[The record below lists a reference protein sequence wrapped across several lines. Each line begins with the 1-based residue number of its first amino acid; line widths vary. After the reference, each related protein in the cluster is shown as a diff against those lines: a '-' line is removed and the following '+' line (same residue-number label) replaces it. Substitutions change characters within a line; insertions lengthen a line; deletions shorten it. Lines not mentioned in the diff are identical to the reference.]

1 VQSLKADDPRSVGG
15 YALVARLG
23 RGGMGT
29 VYLGRSRGG
38 RLVAVKLI
46 SAEHS
51 DDPGFRERFRRE
63 VEMARSVGG
72 FWTAAVVDA
81 DHRAERPWLA
91 TEYVPGPTL
100 QQAVTT
106 HGPLPEL
113 AVRRLAA
120 GLAEALAAIHATG
133 LVHRDLKPSNVLLG
147 ADGPRVIDFGISQ
160 ARERTALTATGSF
173 FGTPGYSAPEQ
184 VVGGEV
190 GPHTDVFALGA
201 VSVFA
206 ATGCGPYGD
215 GEPQA
220 LLYRVANGEPD
231 LDRVPAALRELLA
244 ACLSRDPARR
254 PAPAQVLT
262 RLGDGEAAPPTS
274 AVWLP
279 KPVQTLVQR
288 YHTELHERGMLGAE
302 DPGSTS
308 AAPGGPAAGV
318 VQAAAGK
325 PPTRVYTEERA
336 QPSAPAHQPS
346 SIRQPPPAAPLR
358 SAPPAWSGQPAP
370 SFPQPP
376 YRSAPTNGQAQPSGG
391 QQASGTQ
398 GSPPARQGSPA
409 GAGTRFGTSRA
420 HNVFWGGAS
429 LVAALICA
437 GIADQHSAAG
447 PAGRLVAAVAFVVL
461 IVAAGRHAL
470 HALRPQLGMRVS
482 TEGLVVSRGGREQRL
497 PWSAVSR
504 ARVVDDRARP
514 WLVVWLAE
522 GAATPAPMGG
532 GVFQRYHGGLRVIP
546 VAHDRRRERRARE
559 VRELRAALAWYA
571 PRVYDSA

>member
-15 YALVARLG
+15 YALIARLG

-81 DHRAERPWLA
+81 DHRTAAAARKSHGTPSSAAAATMPPARKKSVSVYAMAARAGRPWLA

-160 ARERTALTATGSF
+160 AREGTALTATGSF

-244 ACLSRDPARR
+244 ACLSRDPAGR

-288 YHTELHERGMLGAE
+288 YHTELHERGMLGPE
-302 DPGSTS
+302 DPGPTS
-308 AAPGGPAAGV
+308 AAPDGPAAGV
-318 VQAAAGK
+318 VRAAAGK
-325 PPTRVYTEERA
+325 PPTRIYTEERA
-336 QPSAPAHQPS
+336 EPSAPAHGPS
-346 SIRQPPPAAPLR
+346 ATRQPPAAPPR
-358 SAPPAWSGQPAP
+358 SAPPARSGQPAP
-370 SFPQPP
+370 PFRQPP
-376 YRSAPTNGQAQPSGG
+376 YRAAPTNGQAQPSGG
-391 QQASGTQ
+391 QQASGAQ

-420 HNVFWGGAS
+420 HNVFSGGAS

-437 GIADQHSAAG
+437 GIAGQHSAAG
-447 PAGRLVAAVAFVVL
+447 PLGKV
-461 IVAAGRHAL
+461 VAAGAFMVL
-470 HALRPQLGMRVS
+470 LVACGS
-482 TEGLVVSRGGREQRL
+482 TRKDS
-497 PWSAVSR
+497 WSA
-504 ARVVDDRARP
+504 
-514 WLVVWLAE
+514 
-522 GAATPAPMGG
+522 GATASSGCRGRRSPGPGWWTTGPGRGWSSGWPKAP
-532 GVFQRYHGGLRVIP
+532 
-546 VAHDRRRERRARE
+546 RRRHRW
-559 VRELRAALAWYA
+559 AAASSSGTTVA
-571 PRVYDSA
+571 CG